1 LHAGVVV
8 LSTQGEHWRVEDDE
22 TPVKWGPTS
31 DSGQVASIL
40 LQLPFQLLLKAS
52 DYV

>member
-1 LHAGVVV
+1 LHTGVVV
-8 LSTQGEHWRVEDDE
+8 DGWTVEDGE
-22 TPVKWGPTS
+22 TPVAWGPHS
-31 DSGQVASIL
+31 DAGQVASIL